1 MSDTWI
7 ADNEDETLL
16 GCRRRR
22 SDKPQ
27 WSSNGGV
34 VGETHNYNRDSG
46 KMAPRSFEHQ
56 IYISMSRTGH
66 QLAFLSRGLI
76 SCFISRLDGISNFC
90 AIYSF
95 TGILF
100 TVSYK
105 NSLISPV
112 KFILILYISHPLHLL
127 SCLL

>member
-7 ADNEDETLL
+7 ADNEDDTLL

-34 VGETHNYNRDSG
+34 VGETNYYNRDSG

-105 NSLISPV
+105 IVMTYSHSL
-112 KFILILYISHPLHLL
+112 
-127 SCLL
+127 